1 MKMLGSKRTV
11 AKQIM
16 AYIASKTHP
25 NWLYIEPF
33 VGGANTLPHIPFRQA
48 ILSDAHPYL
57 VALLRH
63 VRQGGYLPHTV
74 TEQNYIDVKE
84 QPSRYAPFYVG
95 FVGFCCS
102 FGGKFFGGYA
112 RDHKTGRNYAD
123 EGRRNLAKLSKHLQG
138 HTIIT
143 GSYEMYRPENIR
155 DAVFYCDPPYRG
167 TTGYK
172 RFEGDKLVSMEFDS
186 AAFWRWA
193 QEMSKTNQVYVSEY
207 NAPEGWEAVWQNTK
221 TVNIDNKGSK
231 ARSSVEKLFVYKG
244 D

>member
-1 MKMLGSKRTV
+1 MKMLGSKRTI

-16 AYIASKTHP
+16 GVIAAQTEP
-25 NWLYIEPF
+25 NSLYIEPF
-33 VGGANTLPHIPFRQA
+33 VGGANTLPYVPFKSV
-48 ILSDAHPYL
+48 ILSDAHPHL
-57 VALLRH
+57 IALLRH
-63 VRQGGYLPHTV
+63 VRVGGYLPHTV
-74 TEQNYIDVKE
+74 TEQKYTHAKDNPTHYED
-84 QPSRYAPFYVG
+84 FYVG

-123 EGRRNLAKLSKHLQG
+123 EGRRNLAKLTKHLEG
-138 HTIIT
+138 KTLIT
-143 GSYEMYRPENIR
+143 GSYDMYRPEFVR
-155 DAVFYCDPPYRG
+155 GAVFYCDPPYQG

-172 RFEGDKLVSMEFDS
+172 RFEGGKLVSMEFDS

-193 QEMSKTNQVYVSEY
+193 QEMSEHNQVYVSEY
-207 NAPEGWEAVWQNTK
+207 SAPEGWEAVWQNTK